1 MSKGKHHRLLPRQ
14 PDVLSP
20 QSRAARQ
27 HEAMAEQQ
35 KRGITLD
42 TNFLLHCSDA
52 TLADFELKRLAE
64 VADLRSELLV
74 IVDRMVDTMSQA
86 AVAGWF
92 RQQDRHSLKRRT
104 AEDVV
109 EQAKA
114 EIRKREGRSKE
125 REEMPSPSDFRPSL
139 PPGAAHMAAALR
151 YQQRNVEEGK
161 CSECPEPLDPG
172 SVRYCT
178 THLAIARERMR
189 LARGVRKPMRSKAT
203 LAEVRKAKGKLAEE
217 NINLAIAEKL
227 RSAFPE
233 AAAALATQRKCRL
246 CDEPAEPG
254 ERHCARHLDEAI
266 AKGKGR
272 KKCKT

>member
-1 MSKGKHHRLLPRQ
+1 MSKGKHHRLLPRH

-20 QSRAARQ
+20 QRCAARK
-27 HEAMAEQQ
+27 HEALAEQQ
-35 KRGITLD
+35 KSGITLD

-64 VADLRSELLV
+64 VADLRSEMQV
-74 IVDRMVDTMSQA
+74 IIDRMIDTMSQA
-86 AVAGWF
+86 AVAAWF
-92 RQQDRHSLKRRT
+92 RQQDRHSLKRSG
-104 AEDVV
+104 EDVV
-109 EQAKA
+109 AWAKA

-151 YQQRNVEEGK
+151 YQSRNVAEGK
-161 CSECPEPLDPG
+161 CSECPEPLDPK

-178 THLAIARERMR
+178 THLAIHRERMR
-189 LARGVRKPMRSKAT
+189 VVRGVRKPMRSKAT

-227 RSAFPE
+227 RSVFPE
-233 AAAALATQRKCRL
+233 AAAALATPRKCRL
-246 CDEPAEPG
+246 CDEPVEPG
-254 ERHCARHLDEAI
+254 ERHCARHLAEAA

-272 KKCKT
+272 KRGKT